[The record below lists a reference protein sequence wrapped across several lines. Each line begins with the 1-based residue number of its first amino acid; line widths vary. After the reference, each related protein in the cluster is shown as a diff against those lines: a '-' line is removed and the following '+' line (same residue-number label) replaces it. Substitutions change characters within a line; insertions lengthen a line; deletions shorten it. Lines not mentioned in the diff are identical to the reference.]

1 LEPVYVARTRDTVA
15 TEGNPLRYEAQGTCL
30 KSRKKGEAMLVR
42 KLMTIAAAASVL
54 AAPVTVAAQ
63 AARVQQPVY
72 AEDRNNP
79 AAALIGVILAAV
91 ILGVAIKAIGG
102 RDRPLPAP
110 PPPVSP

>member
-1 LEPVYVARTRDTVA
+1 
-15 TEGNPLRYEAQGTCL
+15 
-30 KSRKKGEAMLVR
+30 MLVR

-54 AAPVTVAAQ
+54 VAPVTVAAQ

-72 AEDRNNP
+72 SEDRDNR
-79 AAALIGVILAAV
+79 ATALIGVILATL

>member
-1 LEPVYVARTRDTVA
+1 MPF
-15 TEGNPLRYEAQGTCL
+15 
-30 KSRKKGEAMLVR
+30 R

-54 AAPVTVAAQ
+54 VAPVAVAAQ

-72 AEDRNNP
+72 SEDRDNRAVP
-79 AAALIGVILAAV
+79 LIGVILAVV